1 MNRMTGIVEFTVLLV
16 VAIILIT
23 LIYFSREKKKK
34 VEIKKKFKRFTEN
47 HELSRQEMR
56 AVPRI
61 AVPDTME
68 IVLTLTDSE
77 YFGLKARAMDISLS
91 GFAVI
96 PDFPLKK
103 LPLNVSLKNV
113 FVVTPINTVVIR
125 EMKPVRIDHQVNRRL
140 LAYHIEKIDGDQFE
154 NLKRF
159 MGYLDNFLKNEEET
173 EIAANV

>member
-1 MNRMTGIVEFTVLLV
+1 MTGIVEFTVLLV
-16 VAIILIT
+16 VAIVLIT
-23 LIYFSREKKKK
+23 LIYISREKKKK
-34 VEIKKKFKRFTEN
+34 AEMKKKFKRFTESY
-47 HELSRQEMR
+47 ELSRQEMR

-61 AVPDTME
+61 AVPDTVE
-68 IVLTLTDSE
+68 IILTLTDSE

-103 LPLNVSLKNV
+103 LPLNVTLKNV
-113 FVVTPINTVVIR
+113 LAVTPINTFVIR
-125 EMKPVRIDHQVNRRL
+125 EMKSVRIDHQVNRRL

-159 MGYLDNFLKNEEET
+159 MGYLDNFLKNEEER
-173 EIAANV
+173 EIAANL

>member
-1 MNRMTGIVEFTVLLV
+1 
-16 VAIILIT
+16 
-23 LIYFSREKKKK
+23 
-34 VEIKKKFKRFTEN
+34 
-47 HELSRQEMR
+47 
-56 AVPRI
+56 
-61 AVPDTME
+61 ME

-77 YFGLKARAMDISLS
+77 YFGLKARALDISLS

>member
-1 MNRMTGIVEFTVLLV
+1 MTGIVEFTVLLL
-16 VAIILIT
+16 VAIILVI
-23 LIYFSREKKKK
+23 LIYISREKKKK
-34 VEIKKKFKRFTEN
+34 AEIKQKFKRFTESYQ
-47 HELSRQEMR
+47 LSRQEMR

-61 AVPDTME
+61 SVPDTVE

-77 YFGLKARAMDISLS
+77 YFGLKARARDISLS

-103 LPLNVSLKNV
+103 LPLDVYLKNV
-113 FVVTPINTVVIR
+113 LVVTPINTFVIR
-125 EMKPVRIDHQVNRRL
+125 EMKTVRIDHQVDRRL

-154 NLKRF
+154 DLKTF

-173 EIAANV
+173 ENAANV

>member
-1 MNRMTGIVEFTVLLV
+1 MNKMTGILEFTILLV

-23 LIYFSREKKKK
+23 LIYISREKKKK
-34 VEIKKKFKRFTEN
+34 DEVKKKFKRFTEN
-47 HELSRQEMR
+47 YQLSKQEMR

-61 AVPDTME
+61 AVPDRME

-103 LPLNVSLKNV
+103 LPLNAYIKNV
-113 FVVTPINTVVIR
+113 LVVTPINTFVIR
-125 EMKPVRIDHQVNRRL
+125 EMKTIRIDHQVDRRL

-154 NLKRF
+154 NLKTF

-173 EIAANV
+173 ETAEGL